1 MQTVWQSEYRVVGY
15 LLKPQGFLKGSSSMQ
30 DDARDEKSFVLLL
43 IKLLSVAKRERG
55 GKNMDFDNL
64 PETRPCFQEN
74 VNKKASSLTLCYS

>member
-1 MQTVWQSEYRVVGY
+1 MVGY

-55 GKNMDFDNL
+55 GKNMDL
-64 PETRPCFQEN
+64 
-74 VNKKASSLTLCYS
+74 